1 MPVVE
6 WATNGPARASSFLM
20 GSYIAAFTA
29 ALLAGLFL
37 TPTVRLIAMRLGAV
51 DRHNSRRVH
60 AGAIPRLGGVALA
73 AGCCFPLITLFPLDS
88 FGGGTL
94 SHATEQLTGIIGG
107 GLALCLV
114 GAVDDV
120 RGLRMAHKL
129 ILQIAVACFAYAH
142 GFRIDAISLP
152 FLGMLTM
159 GAFALPITV
168 LWIVGIT
175 NAVNLIDG
183 LDGLAA
189 GVCFFAALTGFVVAV
204 LNGSPLVALVLASLM
219 GVLLAFLFF
228 NFNPA
233 RIFMG
238 DSGSYFLGYVLATTS
253 LTGALQQKASTA
265 VSLLV
270 PVIALGLPIFDTLFS
285 MFRRWLER
293 RPIFSP
299 DRGHIHHRLL
309 DLGLT
314 HRRAVILLYGV
325 SVAFAACSIGV
336 SLGRSWETGIALFSA
351 SIVVVALLRFT
362 GYSEYLHLGGRNKPV
377 VYDQTTER
385 LRNAIPRV
393 LASLARTRSED
404 EIIRELRVSLAPC
417 GMSAVEFR
425 SPDGAVLQVLSEG
438 AAPASTNV
446 RIVYALSFT
455 RADSTRIEFIAGDD
469 CEGVAP
475 TARVLLQLLVDDV
488 TTRLRQCAS
497 PLVPRVESVPPQSV
511 PAPAVPLPNSSRA

>member
-1 MPVVE
+1 
-6 WATNGPARASSFLM
+6 M

-29 ALLAGLFL
+29 ALLAGIFL
-37 TPTVRLIAMRLGAV
+37 TPTARLIALRLGAI
-51 DRHNSRRVH
+51 DRQTSRRVH
-60 AGAIPRLGGVALA
+60 AGAIPRLGGLALA
-73 AGCCFPLITLFPLDS
+73 AGWCFPLLLFPLDA
-88 FGGGTL
+88 FGRETL
-94 SHATEQLTGIIGG
+94 AHSANQLTGIVGG

-114 GAVDDV
+114 GAIDDV
-120 RGLRMAHKL
+120 RGVRMAKKL
-129 ILQIAVACFAYAH
+129 IAQILVACFAYAH
-142 GFRIDAISLP
+142 GFRIEAVSLP
-152 FLGMLTM
+152 FLGMLNM

-325 SVAFAACSIGV
+325 CVAFAACAIAL
-336 SLGRSWETGIALFSA
+336 SLGRSWETGIALLSA
-351 SIVVVALLRFT
+351 SIVVVALLRLT
-362 GYSEYLHLGGRNKPV
+362 GYSGYLHLGGRNKTV
-377 VYDQTTER
+377 VYDETTER
-385 LRNAIPRV
+385 LRQAIPRV
-393 LASLARTRSED
+393 LGMLATADSED
-404 EIIRELRVSLAPC
+404 DIVRALRLSLEPCGLAAVELHSADGPIQNIADGNAVPTTTSVRVSYPL
-417 GMSAVEFR
+417 GSAH
-425 SPDGAVLQVLSEG
+425 AVN
-438 AAPASTNV
+438 A
-446 RIVYALSFT
+446 
-455 RADSTRIEFIAGDD
+455 RIEFVAGRD
-469 CEGVAP
+469 CEVVAP
-475 TARVLLQLLVDDV
+475 TARILLQLLVDEL
-488 TTRLRQCAS
+488 TNRFRLCAS
-497 PLVPRVESVPPQSV
+497 PLAPRVESVLPPSSRPPV
-511 PAPAVPLPNSSRA
+511 VSLPNSSRA